1 MACILTHGRAEVCKE
16 FVGGIKSIYFIN
28 YGDLGLITYDGVTPT
43 ANPDIT
49 DQIKTIAGTFSLFKY
64 DLKGANSFEQTITS
78 SRENGTTFVEQTL
91 TFTIKG
97 LDASTTRQMKL
108 LAWGRPHVVIKTNA
122 GNFFLA
128 GLQHGMDVT
137 TGTISNGTAMGDLNG
152 YTLTLV
158 GNEAIPA
165 NHLPVASPYA
175 DTDLVGSTKVFTG
188 LTSTNII
195 SI

>member
-1 MACILTHGRAEVCKE
+1 MPCLLTHGRAESCKE

-28 YGDLGLITYDGVTPT
+28 YGDLGAITYG
-43 ANPDIT
+43 AT
-49 DQIKTIAGTFSLFKY
+49 DASDKILTIAGTMSLFKY
-64 DLKGANSFEQTITS
+64 DLKGANSFEQTVTS

-97 LDASTTRQMKL
+97 LDATTTKQMKL

-128 GLQHGMDVT
+128 GLEHGMDVT

-158 GNEAIPA
+158 GQEAIPA
-165 NHLPVASPYA
+165 NFLNVASPFA
-175 DTDLVGSTKVFTG
+175 DSDLVGATKVFTG
-188 LTSTNII
+188 LTTANII
-195 SI
+195 TT